1 MEVTVVA
8 VVEEEVVAV
17 EEEVAAGPEAAA
29 AAGPEAVVGPEAA
42 EEMTMMTM
50 TMTMMPPVHHLAER
64 VRPVEPDA
72 GFSTIKRWNS
82 NWPKSCKINARWR
95 RDDAL
100 LVSRPPILSQPHIRM
115 DAVLL

>member
-1 MEVTVVA
+1 MQVTVVA

-17 EEEVAAGPEAAA
+17 EEDVAVVAGPEAAGPEVAAA
-29 AAGPEAVVGPEAA
+29 AAGPEA
-42 EEMTMMTM
+42 EEMMTTTM
-50 TMTMMPPVHHLAER
+50 TMILPVHHLAER

-82 NWPKSCKINARWR
+82 NWLKSCKISARWR

-100 LVSRPPILSQPHIRM
+100 LVSRPPIPSRPRIRM
-115 DAVLL
+115 DAVLP

>member
-1 MEVTVVA
+1 MQVTVVA

-17 EEEVAAGPEAAA
+17 EEDVAVVAGPEAAGPEVAAA
-29 AAGPEAVVGPEAA
+29 AAGPEA
-42 EEMTMMTM
+42 EEMTMM

-100 LVSRPPILSQPHIRM
+100 LVSRPPILSQPRIRM
-115 DAVLL
+115 DAVLP